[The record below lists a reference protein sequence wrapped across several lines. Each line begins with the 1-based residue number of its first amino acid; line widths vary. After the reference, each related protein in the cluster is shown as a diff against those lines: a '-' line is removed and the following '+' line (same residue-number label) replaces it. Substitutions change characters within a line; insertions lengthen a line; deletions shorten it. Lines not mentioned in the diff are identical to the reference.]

1 MPSPE
6 RIAAAL
12 AVALSLVMNDA
23 ASAPAPVPH
32 APAASAAQA
41 HARLAAQLPLLA
53 PKAIAWAQGLAAK
66 ADATGAALSPALL
79 AVARHAGVRAP
90 QKIRIVVTDEIP
102 LPDDPTLKGAA
113 VSVGLSQSDA
123 AGMTLGY
130 AVFLRRGYENDVRVM
145 SHEFRHVA
153 QYEACGGIAGFL
165 AVHLADLVAFGYED
179 SPFEVDARAHE
190 VEALPVQAK
199 AAAPKAL
206 SARRD
211 PRAS

>member
-1 MPSPE
+1 
-6 RIAAAL
+6 
-12 AVALSLVMNDA
+12 MNDA
-23 ASAPAPVPH
+23 TSAPAH
-32 APAASAAQA
+32 ASPLPAAQA
-41 HARLAAQLPLLA
+41 QAHLASQLPLLA
-53 PKAIAWAQGLAAK
+53 PKAVAWAQALAAK
-66 ADATGAALSPALL
+66 AAAHGAPLSAPLL
-79 AVARHAGVRAP
+79 EIARRAGVRAP
-90 QKIRIVVTDEIP
+90 GKIRIIVTDEIP
-102 LPDDPTLKGAA
+102 LPDDPVLKGAA
-113 VSVGLSQSDA
+113 LSVGLSQSEA

-190 VEALPVQAK
+190 VDALPMQAK
-199 AAAPKAL
+199 AG
-206 SARRD
+206 SARAVPARRN

>member
-1 MPSPE
+1 
-6 RIAAAL
+6 
-12 AVALSLVMNDA
+12 MNDA
-23 ASAPAPVPH
+23 TSAPAP
-32 APAASAAQA
+32 ASPLPAAQA
-41 HARLAAQLPLLA
+41 QAHLASQLPLLA
-53 PKAIAWAQGLAAK
+53 PKAVAWAQALAAK
-66 ADATGAALSPALL
+66 AAAHGAPLSAPLL
-79 AVARHAGVRAP
+79 EIARRAGVRAP
-90 QKIRIVVTDEIP
+90 GKIRIIVTDEIP
-102 LPDDPTLKGAA
+102 LPDDPVLKGAA
-113 VSVGLSQSDA
+113 LSVGLSQSEA

-190 VEALPVQAK
+190 VDALPMQAK
-199 AAAPKAL
+199 AG
-206 SARRD
+206 SARAVPARRN